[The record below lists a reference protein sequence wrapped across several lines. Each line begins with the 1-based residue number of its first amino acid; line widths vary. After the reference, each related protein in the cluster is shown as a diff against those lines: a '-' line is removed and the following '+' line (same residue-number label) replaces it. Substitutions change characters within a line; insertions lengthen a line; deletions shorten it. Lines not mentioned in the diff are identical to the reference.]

1 MGKVL
6 EFLWSQWN
14 TLTAGGSTKLT
25 PDQYHAI
32 QDGIHIQNENLE
44 ALKVSKLVGDV
55 TNSRSS
61 SGAIPQTGK
70 IVVHNQTTNDVQTV
84 FRPAVNEVWAVLGA
98 DASAYGTGQNAAT
111 LFLSDGSADMVIA
124 DSSSAGDMN
133 DHGFRTGVYIDYNLY
148 LSFQPNNISS
158 GTAVL
163 EVALIR
169 VR

>member
-1 MGKVL
+1 MGIRRL
-6 EFLWSQWN
+6 IDQWN
-14 TLTAGGSTKLT
+14 TKTVGG
-25 PDQYHAI
+25 A
-32 QDGIHIQNENLE
+32 
-44 ALKVSKLVGDV
+44 SKLSVSNYDLVSNPVHVQDSNIDALELINTVGQA
-55 TNSRSS
+55 TSTQSQ
-61 SGAIPQTGK
+61 SGPIPGTGK
-70 IVVHNQTTNDVQTV
+70 IVVHEQTTNDVQTV
-84 FRPAVNEVWAVLGA
+84 FRPDIDEVWAVLGA

-163 EVALIR
+163 EIALIR